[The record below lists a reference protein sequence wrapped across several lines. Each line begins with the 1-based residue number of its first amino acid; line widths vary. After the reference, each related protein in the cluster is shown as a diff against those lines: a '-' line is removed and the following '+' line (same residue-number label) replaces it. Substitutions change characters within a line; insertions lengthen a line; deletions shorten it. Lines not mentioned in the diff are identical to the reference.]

1 MGKNQKGTKMSMA
14 EFMGGATPREVDSL
28 PSGPKQRGPDDDGA
42 FRRNN
47 NSMRDSNRGG
57 GGSRNYNGR
66 GDDYGDAGRGD
77 AGRSDGG
84 DNWRRGGGV
93 PQKEFSREDGDGP
106 SGGSWRGGGGNRRSS
121 DMDRGRDNNMDRD
134 RDSFRDRDSNRDRDR
149 DSFGDRDNNRDR
161 DRDSFRDRDNN
172 RDRDRDSFR
181 DRDNNR
187 DRDSEDGPSRADG
200 DSSWRSGRSVP
211 PPPPPSRNSDRYGER
226 DNSFSSRSG
235 SYRSSAPV
243 ERERP
248 RLQLSKR
255 TLPVKDKPLVGG
267 NASTLEGKK
276 KDPFGGATALGTA
289 AKLSTL
295 DIKDDKK
302 EDNGKDESKR
312 PPAMPINS
320 RAAALEVAPRSSRDS
335 DPRDDNRAMRRD
347 DRGPYDRDRGGFDRN
362 RGNDSQSFRSSDNR
376 GDRWGRD
383 DRGGYDNI
391 ERGGYDNRSN
401 RDRQSTPYDQQDRRS
416 NRGSEDVRTNR
427 SDDYPRRNDE
437 SGSRVVS
444 SGSLKGETF
453 NASAPPPTD
462 STLPTQKYTSIS
474 EKKQETNA
482 GNKKSKE
489 NDVNEKE
496 VEPRKTEKEEEEKK
510 HAEQLQKV
518 KAEEELLQKFISLKG
533 DELLDFCKDNE
544 STLSNHIETLTNS
557 LFKEHKNAS
566 WTSTHKS
573 ALQSLIPPDNM
584 SKQLDVLFAVQKY
597 CHSINF
603 PKESDKNVILSY
615 FEIMLSED
623 IVSFDAFFDWKD
635 DEQKVHE
642 QGKMKAIIQ
651 TMDWFNY
658 LEDMVAGD
666 DEEYYDDEYD
676 EDA

>member
-47 NSMRDSNRGG
+47 NSTRDSNRGG

-106 SGGSWRGGGGNRRSS
+106 SGGSWRGGGGGNRRPS
-121 DMDRGRDNNMDRD
+121 DMERGRDNTM
-134 RDSFRDRDSNRDRDR
+134 
-149 DSFGDRDNNRDR
+149 DR

-172 RDRDRDSFR
+172 RDRDRDSFGDRNNNRDRDIDSNR

-200 DSSWRSGRSVP
+200 DTSWRSGRSVL

-226 DNSFSSRSG
+226 DNNFSSRSG

-255 TLPVKDKPLVGG
+255 TLPVKDKPLAGD

-276 KDPFGGATALGTA
+276 KDPFGGATASGTA

-295 DIKDDKK
+295 DVKDDKK
-302 EDNGKDESKR
+302 EDESKR

-320 RAAALEVAPRSSRDS
+320 RAAALEVAPRASRDS
-335 DPRDDNRAMRRD
+335 DPRDDNRTMRRD

-383 DRGGYDNI
+383 DRGGHDNRERGGYDNRERGGYDNR

-401 RDRQSTPYDQQDRRS
+401 RDRQTTPYDQQDRRS
-416 NRGSEDVRTNR
+416 NRGSDDVRSNR

-444 SGSLKGETF
+444 SGSRKEETF
-453 NASAPPPTD
+453 TAPFHPQTD
-462 STLPTQKYTSIS
+462 STLPPQKYTSIS

-482 GNKKSKE
+482 GMKKSKE
-489 NDVNEKE
+489 KDVNEKE
-496 VEPRKTEKEEEEKK
+496 AEPQKTLKEEEEKK
-510 HAEQLQKV
+510 QAEQLQKV
-518 KAEEELLQKFISLKG
+518 KEEEELLQKFISLKG
-533 DELLDFCKDNE
+533 DVLLDFCKDNE
-544 STLSNHIETLTNS
+544 STLGNHIETLTNS
-557 LFKEHKNAS
+557 LFKEHKDAS
-566 WTSTHKS
+566 WTSTHKF

-603 PKESDKNVILSY
+603 PKENDKNVIRSY
-615 FEIMLSED
+615 FELMLAED

-651 TMDWFNY
+651 TMDWFTS
-658 LEDMVAGD
+658 LEEMVAGD
-666 DEEYYDDEYD
+666 DEEYYDEENE